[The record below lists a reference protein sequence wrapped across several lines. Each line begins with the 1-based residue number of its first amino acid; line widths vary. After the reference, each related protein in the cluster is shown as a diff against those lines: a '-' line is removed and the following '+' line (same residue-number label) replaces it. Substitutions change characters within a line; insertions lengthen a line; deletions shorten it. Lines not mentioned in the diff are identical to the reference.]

1 MPPDTVIF
9 DLGRVLI
16 EWDPRHLYRKLFDG
30 DEAAME
36 RFLET
41 VTTAAW
47 NAEQDRGRPFGEGS
61 ALLRAKHPDQ
71 AALIDAYHLRWPEMM
86 PGEIAG
92 TVAILREL
100 HAAGVAL
107 HAITNWSAE
116 TYPYAIARFDW
127 LRLFRSI
134 TVSGH
139 ERLIKPDP
147 AIFTLMLERNGLAA
161 NRCVFIDDNAD
172 NVAAAAR
179 LGMRA
184 VVFTTPDTLRAA
196 LAPLLACKRQDA
208 TRTAQRRPR

>member
-16 EWDPRHLYRKLFDG
+16 EWDPRHLYRTLFAG

-36 RFLET
+36 RFLDT
-41 VTTAAW
+41 VVTGAW
-47 NAEQDRGRPFGEGS
+47 NAEQDRGRPFAEAT
-61 ALLRAKHPDQ
+61 ALLRAEHPDQ
-71 AALIDAYHLRWPEMM
+71 AALIEAYHLRWPEMM

-92 TVAILREL
+92 SVAILREL

-116 TYPYAIARFDW
+116 TYPYALARFDW
-127 LRLFRSI
+127 LALFRSI

-147 AIFTLMLERNGLAA
+147 AIFTLMLERNGLTPS
-161 NRCVFIDDNAD
+161 RCLFIDDSPP
-172 NVAAAAR
+172 NVATADR
-179 LGMRA
+179 LGLHG
-184 VVFTTPDTLRAA
+184 VLFTTPDALRVA
-196 LAPLLACKRQDA
+196 LSQLLG
-208 TRTAQRRPR
+208 PPG